1 MKLDNRIYV
10 VIIATISLYFIFLV
24 ISDLGEVYAQLNKM
38 DTNYLPII
46 LLLIPLCWIVLF
58 TRWNLLL
65 KNSNVYVP
73 VKDNLKIYLSG
84 FALSITPGKV
94 GELIKSQLL
103 KNKFG
108 IPREKTAPIVLVEQL
123 YNIIGII
130 GVSILGIW
138 YFEFGTQIILI
149 AASLLGIILILISSK
164 RLFEK
169 FLTLLSRIKF
179 LSQYTSAFSNSYDVL
194 RKSTRGW
201 VVVYASALSI
211 AFWLIES
218 VIAYFVLLSFGVNH
232 IEFLSVIT
240 TYTSSIILGVA
251 SFLPL
256 GIGVVEGSLAG
267 FFTLQ
272 GVDVSI
278 ALTLVIFIRIF
289 TRWIAVSVGFVSL
302 KLSGGFS
309 LNVQSK

>member
-65 KNSNVYVP
+65 KNSNVHVP

-130 GVSILGIW
+130 GVSILGLW
-138 YFEFGTQIILI
+138 YFEFGAHIILI
-149 AASLLGIILILISSK
+149 AASLLVIILILISSK

-169 FLTLLSRIKF
+169 FLILLSRIKF

-272 GVDVSI
+272 GVDVSV

-309 LNVQSK
+309 LNTQSK

>member
-1 MKLDNRIYV
+1 MKLDNRIYI
-10 VIIATISLYFIFLV
+10 VIIATIALYFTFLV

-38 DTNYLPII
+38 DTSYLPII
-46 LLLIPLCWIVLF
+46 LLLIPLSWIVLF

-65 KNSNVYVP
+65 KNSNVHVP

-103 KNKFG
+103 KIKFG

-138 YFEFGTQIILI
+138 YFELGAHIILI
-149 AASLLGIILILISSK
+149 AALLLVILLILISSK
-164 RLFEK
+164 RLFDK
-169 FLTLLSRIKF
+169 FLTLLGRIKF

-309 LNVQSK
+309 LNTQSK

>member
-1 MKLDNRIYV
+1 MKLDNRIYI
-10 VIIATISLYFIFLV
+10 VIIATIALYFTFLV

-38 DTNYLPII
+38 DVSYLPII

-65 KNSNVYVP
+65 KNSNVHVP
-73 VKDNLKIYLSG
+73 IKDNLKIYMSG

-103 KNKFG
+103 KTKFG

-123 YNIIGII
+123 YSIIGII

-149 AASLLGIILILISSK
+149 AASLLGITLILISSK
-164 RLFEK
+164 RFFDK

-179 LSQYTSAFSNSYDVL
+179 LSQYTLTLSNSYDVL

-201 VVVYASALSI
+201 IVVYASALSI

-218 VIAYFVLLSFGVNH
+218 VIAYFVLLSFGINH

-240 TYTSSIILGVA
+240 TFTSSILLGVA

-256 GIGVVEGSLAG
+256 GIGVVEGSLTG
-267 FFTLQ
+267 FFTIQ

-289 TRWIAVSVGFVSL
+289 TRWVAVAAGFVSL

-309 LNVQSK
+309 LNTQSK

>member
-1 MKLDNRIYV
+1 MKLGNRIYI
-10 VIIATISLYFIFLV
+10 VIIATITLYFIFLV
-24 ISDLGEVYAQLNKM
+24 VSDLGEVYAQLNKM
-38 DTNYLPII
+38 DTSYLPII

-65 KNSNVYVP
+65 KNSNIHVP

-149 AASLLGIILILISSK
+149 AASLLGITLILISSK

-272 GVDVSI
+272 GVDVSV

-309 LNVQSK
+309 LNAQSK

>member
-1 MKLDNRIYV
+1 MKLDNRIYI
-10 VIIATISLYFIFLV
+10 VIIATIALYFIFLV

-38 DTNYLPII
+38 DTSYLPII
-46 LLLIPLCWIVLF
+46 LVLIPLCWITLF

-65 KNSNVYVP
+65 KNSNVHVP
-73 VKDNLKIYLSG
+73 IKDNLKIYLSG

-103 KNKFG
+103 KTKFG

-130 GVSILGIW
+130 GVSILGLW
-138 YFEFGTQIILI
+138 YFEFGAHIILI
-149 AASLLGIILILISSK
+149 AASFLVILLILISSK

-179 LSQYTSAFSNSYDVL
+179 LSQYTSSFSNSYDVL

-201 VVVYASALSI
+201 VVVYASILSI
-211 AFWLIES
+211 VFWLVES
-218 VIAYFVLLSFGVNH
+218 VIAYFVLLSFGVNY

-309 LNVQSK
+309 LNTQSK

>member
-65 KNSNVYVP
+65 KNSNVHVP

-130 GVSILGIW
+130 GVSILGLW
-138 YFEFGTQIILI
+138 YFEFGAHIILI
-149 AASLLGIILILISSK
+149 AASLLVIILILISSK

-201 VVVYASALSI
+201 VVVYATILSI
-211 AFWLIES
+211 VFWLIES

-272 GVDVSI
+272 GVDVSV

-309 LNVQSK
+309 LNAQSK

>member
-130 GVSILGIW
+130 GVSILGLW
-138 YFEFGTQIILI
+138 YFEFGAHIILI
-149 AASLLGIILILISSK
+149 AASLLVIILILISSK

-309 LNVQSK
+309 LNAQSK

>member
-130 GVSILGIW
+130 GVSILGLW
-138 YFEFGTQIILI
+138 YFEFGAHIILI
-149 AASLLGIILILISSK
+149 AASLLVIILILISSK

-179 LSQYTSAFSNSYDVL
+179 LSQYTSTFSNSYDVL

-218 VIAYFVLLSFGVNH
+218 VIAYFVLLSFGINH

-309 LNVQSK
+309 LNTQSK

>member
-1 MKLDNRIYV
+1 MKLDNRIYI
-10 VIIATISLYFIFLV
+10 VIIATIALYFTFLV

-38 DTNYLPII
+38 DTSYLPII
-46 LLLIPLCWIVLF
+46 LLLIPLSWIVLF

-65 KNSNVYVP
+65 KNSNVHVP

-103 KNKFG
+103 KIKFG

-138 YFEFGTQIILI
+138 YFELGAHIILI
-149 AASLLGIILILISSK
+149 AASLLVILLILISSK
-164 RLFEK
+164 RLFDK

-179 LSQYTSAFSNSYDVL
+179 LSKYTSAFSNSYDVL

-201 VVVYASALSI
+201 IVVYASALSI

>member
-1 MKLDNRIYV
+1 MKLDNRIYI
-10 VIIATISLYFIFLV
+10 VIIATITLYFIFLV
-24 ISDLGEVYAQLNKM
+24 VSDLGEVYAQLNKM
-38 DTNYLPII
+38 DTSYLPII

-65 KNSNVYVP
+65 KNSNVHVP

-130 GVSILGIW
+130 GVSILGLW
-138 YFEFGTQIILI
+138 YFEFGAHIILI
-149 AASLLGIILILISSK
+149 AASLLVIILILISSK

-179 LSQYTSAFSNSYDVL
+179 LSQYTSTFSNSYDVL

-232 IEFLSVIT
+232 IEFLSVII

-309 LNVQSK
+309 LNTQSK

>member
-1 MKLDNRIYV
+1 MKLDNRIYI
-10 VIIATISLYFIFLV
+10 VIIATIALYFTFLV

-38 DTNYLPII
+38 DTSYLPII

-65 KNSNVYVP
+65 KNSNIHVP

-130 GVSILGIW
+130 GVSILGLW
-138 YFEFGTQIILI
+138 YFEFGAHIILI
-149 AASLLGIILILISSK
+149 AASLLVIILILISSK

-201 VVVYASALSI
+201 VVVYATILSI
-211 AFWLIES
+211 VFWLVEP

-272 GVDVSI
+272 GVDVSV

-309 LNVQSK
+309 LNAQSK

>member
-1 MKLDNRIYV
+1 MKLDNRIYI
-10 VIIATISLYFIFLV
+10 VIIATIILYFIFLV

-38 DTNYLPII
+38 DTSYLPII

-130 GVSILGIW
+130 GVSILGLW
-138 YFEFGTQIILI
+138 YFELGAHIILI
-149 AASLLGIILILISSK
+149 AASLLVILLILISSK

-179 LSQYTSAFSNSYDVL
+179 LSQYTSTFSNSYDVL

-218 VIAYFVLLSFGVNH
+218 VIAYFVLLSFGINH

-309 LNVQSK
+309 LNAQSK

>member
-1 MKLDNRIYV
+1 MKLDNRIYI
-10 VIIATISLYFIFLV
+10 VIIATIILYFIFLV

-38 DTNYLPII
+38 DTSYLPII

-65 KNSNVYVP
+65 KNSNVHVP

-130 GVSILGIW
+130 GVSILGLW
-138 YFEFGTQIILI
+138 YFEFGAHIILI
-149 AASLLGIILILISSK
+149 AASLLAITLILISSK
-164 RLFEK
+164 TFFNK

-179 LSQYTSAFSNSYDVL
+179 LSKYTSAFSNSYDVL

-201 VVVYASALSI
+201 IVVYASALSI

-289 TRWIAVSVGFVSL
+289 TRWIAVSVGFIVL
-302 KLSGGFS
+302 KFTGAFS
-309 LNVQSK
+309 SSQDSS

>member
-1 MKLDNRIYV
+1 MKLDNRIYI
-10 VIIATISLYFIFLV
+10 VIIAIIVLYFIFLV

-65 KNSNVYVP
+65 KNSNIHVP

-130 GVSILGIW
+130 GVSILGLW
-138 YFEFGTQIILI
+138 YFEFGAHIILI
-149 AASLLGIILILISSK
+149 AASLLVIILILISSK

-179 LSQYTSAFSNSYDVL
+179 LSQYTSTFSNSYDVL

-218 VIAYFVLLSFGVNH
+218 VIAYFVLLSFGINH

-272 GVDVSI
+272 GVDVSV

-309 LNVQSK
+309 LNAQSK

>member
-1 MKLDNRIYV
+1 MKLDNRIYI
-10 VIIATISLYFIFLV
+10 VIIAIIVLYFIFLV

-46 LLLIPLCWIVLF
+46 LLLIPLCLIVLF

-65 KNSNVYVP
+65 KNSNVHVP

-130 GVSILGIW
+130 GVSILGLW
-138 YFEFGTQIILI
+138 YFEFGAHIILI
-149 AASLLGIILILISSK
+149 AASLLVIILILISSK

-272 GVDVSI
+272 GVDVSV

-309 LNVQSK
+309 LNAQSK

>member
-1 MKLDNRIYV
+1 MKLDNRIFI
-10 VIIATISLYFIFLV
+10 VIICIIALYFIFLV
-24 ISDLGEVYAQLNKM
+24 ISDLGEVYHQLNEM
-38 DTNYLPII
+38 DISYLPII
-46 LLLIPLCWIVLF
+46 LLLIPLSWLALF

-65 KNSNVYVP
+65 KNSNIHVP
-73 VKDNLKIYLSG
+73 IKDNFKIYLSG
-84 FALSITPGKV
+84 FALSIIPGKV

-103 KNKFG
+103 KTKFG
-108 IPREKTAPIVLVEQL
+108 IPRERTAPIVLVEQL
-123 YNIIGII
+123 YNIIGIV

-138 YFEFGTQIILI
+138 YFEFGVHIILL
-149 AASLLGIILILISSK
+149 AALLLVIVLILISSK
-164 RLFEK
+164 RLFDK

-179 LSQYTSAFSNSYDVL
+179 LSQYTSILSNSYDVL

-201 VVVYASALSI
+201 IVVYASAISI
-211 AFWLIES
+211 TFWLIES
-218 VIAYFVLLSFGVNH
+218 VIAYFVLLSFGINH

-272 GVDVSI
+272 GVDISI

-289 TRWIAVSVGFVSL
+289 TRWIAVSAGFISL

-309 LNVQSK
+309 LSTESK

>member
-1 MKLDNRIYV
+1 MKLDNRIYI
-10 VIIATISLYFIFLV
+10 VIIATIVLYFIFLV

-38 DTNYLPII
+38 DTSYLPII

-130 GVSILGIW
+130 GVSILGLW
-138 YFEFGTQIILI
+138 YFEFGAHIILI
-149 AASLLGIILILISSK
+149 AASLLVIILILISSK

-179 LSQYTSAFSNSYDVL
+179 LSQYTSTFSNSYDVL

-201 VVVYASALSI
+201 IVVYASALSI

-309 LNVQSK
+309 LNTQSK

>member
-1 MKLDNRIYV
+1 MKLDNRIFL
-10 VIIATISLYFIFLV
+10 VIIGTIGLYFIFLI
-24 ISDLGEVYAQLNKM
+24 ISDLGEVYYQLNKI
-38 DTNYLPII
+38 DITYLPII
-46 LLLIPLCWIVLF
+46 LLLIPLSWLAVF

-65 KNSNVYVP
+65 KHSNIHVP
-73 VKDNLKIYLSG
+73 IKENLKIYMSG
-84 FALSITPGKV
+84 LALSITPGKV

-103 KNKFG
+103 KTKFG
-108 IPREKTAPIVLVEQL
+108 IPRKKTAPIVLAEQL
-123 YNIIGII
+123 YNVIGII
-130 GVSILGIW
+130 AVSILGIW
-138 YFEFGTQIILI
+138 YFELGAYIILT
-149 AASLLGIILILISSK
+149 AASLLVIAFILISSK
-164 RLFEK
+164 RFFDK

-179 LSQYTSAFSNSYDVL
+179 LSQYILLFSDSYDVL
-194 RKSTRGW
+194 RKSTRGRIL
-201 VVVYASALSI
+201 VYASALSA
-211 AFWLIES
+211 AFWFIES
-218 VIAYFVLLSFGVNH
+218 VIVYFVLLSFGINH

-289 TRWIAVSVGFVSL
+289 TRWIGVSVGFVSL

-309 LNVQSK
+309 LNTQSK

>member
-1 MKLDNRIYV
+1 MKLDNRIYI
-10 VIIATISLYFIFLV
+10 VIIATIALYFIFLV
-24 ISDLGEVYAQLNKM
+24 ISDFGEVYAQLNKM
-38 DTNYLPII
+38 DTSYLPII

-130 GVSILGIW
+130 GVSILGLW
-138 YFEFGTQIILI
+138 YFEFGAHIILI
-149 AASLLGIILILISSK
+149 AASLLVIILILISSK

-272 GVDVSI
+272 GVDVSV

-302 KLSGGFS
+302 KLSGGF
-309 LNVQSK
+309 

>member
-1 MKLDNRIYV
+1 MKLDNRIYI
-10 VIIATISLYFIFLV
+10 VIIATITLYFIFLV
-24 ISDLGEVYAQLNKM
+24 ISDLGAVYAQLNKM
-38 DTNYLPII
+38 DISYLPII

-65 KNSNVYVP
+65 KNSNIHVP

-130 GVSILGIW
+130 GVSILGLW
-138 YFEFGTQIILI
+138 YFELGAHIILI
-149 AASLLGIILILISSK
+149 AAALLVILLILISSK

-201 VVVYASALSI
+201 VVIYASALSI
-211 AFWLIES
+211 AFWLVES

-309 LNVQSK
+309 LNAQSK

>member
-38 DTNYLPII
+38 DTSYLPII

-149 AASLLGIILILISSK
+149 AASLLGITLILISSK

-309 LNVQSK
+309 LNTQSK

>member
-1 MKLDNRIYV
+1 MKLDNRIYI
-10 VIIATISLYFIFLV
+10 VIIATIILYFIFLV

-38 DTNYLPII
+38 DTSYLPII

-65 KNSNVYVP
+65 KNSNVHVP

-130 GVSILGIW
+130 GVSILGLW
-138 YFEFGTQIILI
+138 YFEFGAHIILI
-149 AASLLGIILILISSK
+149 AASLLAITLILISSK
-164 RLFEK
+164 TFFNK

-179 LSQYTSAFSNSYDVL
+179 LSKYTSAFSNSYDVL

-201 VVVYASALSI
+201 IVVYASALSI

-289 TRWIAVSVGFVSL
+289 TRWIAVSVGFIALRMSGI
-302 KLSGGFS
+302 LSS
-309 LNVQSK
+309 TNTKN

>member
-65 KNSNVYVP
+65 KNSNIHVP

-130 GVSILGIW
+130 GVSILGLW
-138 YFEFGTQIILI
+138 YFEFGAHIILI
-149 AASLLGIILILISSK
+149 AASLLVIILILISSK

-201 VVVYASALSI
+201 VVVYATILSI
-211 AFWLIES
+211 VFWLVES

-309 LNVQSK
+309 LNTQSK

>member
-1 MKLDNRIYV
+1 MKLDNRIYI
-10 VIIATISLYFIFLV
+10 VIIAIIVLYFIFLV

-38 DTNYLPII
+38 DTSYLPII

-130 GVSILGIW
+130 GVSILGLW
-138 YFEFGTQIILI
+138 YFEFGAHIILI
-149 AASLLGIILILISSK
+149 AASLLVIILILISSK

-272 GVDVSI
+272 GVDVSV

>member
-38 DTNYLPII
+38 DTSYLPII

-65 KNSNVYVP
+65 KNSNIHVP

-130 GVSILGIW
+130 GVSILGLW
-138 YFEFGTQIILI
+138 YFEFGAHIILI
-149 AASLLGIILILISSK
+149 AASLLVIILILISSK

-179 LSQYTSAFSNSYDVL
+179 LSQYTSTFSNSYDVL

-272 GVDVSI
+272 GVDVSV

-309 LNVQSK
+309 LNAQSK

>member
-130 GVSILGIW
+130 GVSILGLW
-138 YFEFGTQIILI
+138 YFEFGAHIILI
-149 AASLLGIILILISSK
+149 AASLLVIILILISSK

-272 GVDVSI
+272 GVDVSV

-309 LNVQSK
+309 LNAQSK

>member
-38 DTNYLPII
+38 DTSYLPII

-65 KNSNVYVP
+65 KNSNIHVP
-73 VKDNLKIYLSG
+73 VKDNLKIYMSG

-130 GVSILGIW
+130 GVSILGLW
-138 YFEFGTQIILI
+138 YFEFGAHIILI
-149 AASLLGIILILISSK
+149 AASLLVIILILISSK

-272 GVDVSI
+272 GVDVSV

-309 LNVQSK
+309 LNAQSK

>member
-1 MKLDNRIYV
+1 MKLDNRIYI
-10 VIIATISLYFIFLV
+10 VIIAIIVLYFIFLV

-65 KNSNVYVP
+65 KNSNIHVP

-130 GVSILGIW
+130 GVSILGLW
-138 YFEFGTQIILI
+138 YFEFGAHIILI
-149 AASLLGIILILISSK
+149 AASLLVIILILISSK

-179 LSQYTSAFSNSYDVL
+179 LSQYTSTFSNSYDVL

-218 VIAYFVLLSFGVNH
+218 VIAYFVLLSFGINH

-309 LNVQSK
+309 LNTQSK

>member
-1 MKLDNRIYV
+1 MKLDNRIFI
-10 VIIATISLYFIFLV
+10 VIIGIIALYFIFLV
-24 ISDLGEVYAQLNKM
+24 ISDLGEVYHQLNEM
-38 DTNYLPII
+38 DISYLPII
-46 LLLIPLCWIVLF
+46 LLLIPLSWLALF

-65 KNSNVYVP
+65 KNSNIHVP
-73 VKDNLKIYLSG
+73 IKDNFKIYLSG
-84 FALSITPGKV
+84 FALSIIPGKV

-103 KNKFG
+103 KTKFG
-108 IPREKTAPIVLVEQL
+108 IPRERTAPIVLVEQL
-123 YNIIGII
+123 YNIIGIV

-138 YFEFGTQIILI
+138 YFEFGVHIILL
-149 AASLLGIILILISSK
+149 AALLLVIVLIIISSK
-164 RLFEK
+164 RFFDK

-179 LSQYTSAFSNSYDVL
+179 LSQYTSILSNSYDVL

-201 VVVYASALSI
+201 IVVYASAISI
-211 AFWLIES
+211 TFWLIES
-218 VIAYFVLLSFGVNH
+218 VIAYFVLASFGINY
-232 IEFLSVIT
+232 IEFLSVIM
-240 TYTSSIILGVA
+240 TYTSSIILGVF

-272 GVDVSI
+272 GVDISI

-289 TRWIAVSVGFVSL
+289 TRWIGVSVGFVSL

-309 LNVQSK
+309 LNTQSK

>member
-1 MKLDNRIYV
+1 MKLDNRIYI
-10 VIIATISLYFIFLV
+10 VIIAIIVLYFIFLV

-38 DTNYLPII
+38 DTSYLPII

-73 VKDNLKIYLSG
+73 VKDNLKIYMSG

-130 GVSILGIW
+130 GVSILGLW
-138 YFEFGTQIILI
+138 YFEFGAHIILI
-149 AASLLGIILILISSK
+149 AASLLVIILILISSK

-169 FLTLLSRIKF
+169 FLILLSRIKF

-272 GVDVSI
+272 GVDVSV

-309 LNVQSK
+309 LNTQSK

>member
-65 KNSNVYVP
+65 KNSNIHVP
-73 VKDNLKIYLSG
+73 VKDNLKIYMSG

-123 YNIIGII
+123 YNIIGIV

-149 AASLLGIILILISSK
+149 AASLLGITLILISSK

-179 LSQYTSAFSNSYDVL
+179 LSQYTSTFSNSYDVL

-201 VVVYASALSI
+201 IVVYASALSI

-218 VIAYFVLLSFGVNH
+218 VIAYFVLLSFGINH

-289 TRWIAVSVGFVSL
+289 TRWITVSAGFVSL

-309 LNVQSK
+309 LNTQSK

>member
-130 GVSILGIW
+130 GVSILGLW
-138 YFEFGTQIILI
+138 YFEFGAHIILI
-149 AASLLGIILILISSK
+149 AASLLVIILILISSK

-179 LSQYTSAFSNSYDVL
+179 LSQYTSTFSNSYDVL

-272 GVDVSI
+272 GVDVSV

-309 LNVQSK
+309 LNAQSK

>member
-65 KNSNVYVP
+65 KNSNIHVP

-130 GVSILGIW
+130 GVSILGLW
-138 YFEFGTQIILI
+138 YFEFGAHIILI
-149 AASLLGIILILISSK
+149 AASLLVIILILISSK

-309 LNVQSK
+309 LNTQSK